1 MYILIDIVLFLI
13 LFSYLFDG
21 WYKGLALT
29 GLNIIGYLFSMVISN
44 KIAYKLTEVLAENT
58 KILSFINKHTTEW
71 IKGVKN
77 EYILR
82 LFDGLD
88 IPTFSYT
95 LVDVFGFILLFFI
108 ISKAMGRLIKNL
120 NNYVPCDFLDI
131 VDRLVGSLLG
141 MVRGF
146 IAIFI
151 LLALFIQLIEVDKNL
166 VLKETINETKF
177 VKALYNNNPIVRLAE
192 KFR

>member
-1 MYILIDIVLFLI
+1 MLDIVLFLI

-29 GLNIIGYLFSMVISN
+29 GLSIIGYLFSMIISN
-44 KIAYKLTEVLAENT
+44 KLAYKLTEILADNT

-71 IKGVKN
+71 IKGVKS

-82 LFDGLD
+82 LFRGIDMA
-88 IPTFSYT
+88 TFSYT
-95 LVDVFGFILLFFI
+95 LVDVFGFILIFFI
-108 ISKAMGRLIKNL
+108 VSRFMGRLIVKL
-120 NNYVPCDFLDI
+120 NDYMPFDFLDI
-131 VDRLVGSLLG
+131 VDRLVGSMLG

-146 IAIFI
+146 IMIFI
-151 LLALFIQLIEVDKNL
+151 LLALMIQLIEVDKNL
-166 VLKETINETKF
+166 VLKETIDETRF
-177 VKALYNNNPIVRLAE
+177 VKALYKNNPIVKIAE